1 MELLMSKKN
10 IKKPNYRKIS
20 EKIKKLGNPNE
31 ATNSQLERLFNLQH
45 IKYVMTLEDQLKEDK
60 AHLLLKQNTIET
72 LEDHLKEDSSTHYPS
87 DMETKN
93 IIQSFEADEK
103 KREGEI
109 KEKNLKIE
117 ELQNLYD
124 EAIEINK
131 DVIVKNRNC
140 IKANQEILKD
150 HHEITRAYNG
160 LAEMGKFAGETGVDI
175 KKHNGKLPENHKWDF
190 EQKHTLTEGGKV
202 KHHYKLKAKKENK

>member
-1 MELLMSKKN
+1 MAKKN
-10 IKKPNYRKIS
+10 YSKSKIVVTEKDRKKYGVCEHDQVSYKALNKMCDGLLLHCKRLSRDIDRKGKWI
-20 EKIKKLGNPNE
+20 EVWMKTHKILQDDVKLTNKNSILKETLYLKKLN
-31 ATNSQLERLFNLQH
+31 
-45 IKYVMTLEDQLKEDK
+45 
-60 AHLLLKQNTIET
+60 
-72 LEDHLKEDSSTHYPS
+72 HLKANYQ
-87 DMETKN
+87 K
-93 IIQSFEADEK
+93 
-103 KREGEI
+103 EI
-109 KEKNLKIE
+109 D